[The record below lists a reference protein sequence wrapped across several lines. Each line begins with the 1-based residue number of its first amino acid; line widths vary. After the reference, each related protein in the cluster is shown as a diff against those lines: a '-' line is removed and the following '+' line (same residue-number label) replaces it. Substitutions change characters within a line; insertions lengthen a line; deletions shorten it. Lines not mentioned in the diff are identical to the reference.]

1 MTSRREACSTD
12 QLSRGRQ
19 LVLKALDAALSAGD
33 ERELQQ
39 LIADNVELRREFEQL
54 QRTEEVARTMM
65 LRRAPDSVWQG
76 YWLSV
81 YSRIERGI
89 GWVLLS
95 VGVLVLV
102 GYGLWQLVGALFRD
116 AGVPAFVTIAVIAV
130 LLGLAVLFLSVLRE
144 KLVVRRHDPY
154 QGVDR

>member
-1 MTSRREACSTD
+1 MTSRREASSTD

-33 ERELQQ
+33 ERELQR
-39 LIADNVELRREFEQL
+39 LIADNAELRREFEQL

-95 VGVLVLV
+95 VGVLV
-102 GYGLWQLVGALFRD
+102 GYGLWQLAGALFRD
-116 AGVPAFVTIAVIAV
+116 AGVPAFVTIAVMAV
-130 LLGLAVLFLSVLRE
+130 LLGLVVLFLSVLRE
-144 KLVVRRHDPY
+144 KLVVRRHDPH